1 MDKLFEQ
8 IKNVPE
14 ADMPADLRMGIKKR
28 LLVIKFRFYL
38 LVAFSGLALSFIF
51 LSLHVY
57 TQIAETDA
65 LVAVKALISG
75 FEFSLDYLSDLFEG
89 LNELLPL
96 VEIMFLAIN
105 LGLVFYA
112 IKIAR
117 RYRRQLFNV
126 Y

>member
-1 MDKLFEQ
+1 MDKIFEQ

-14 ADMPADLRMGIKKR
+14 ADMPVDLRSGIKKR

-38 LVAFSGLALSFIF
+38 LVAFSGLALSFVL

-57 TQIAETDA
+57 AQIAETDA

>member
-1 MDKLFEQ
+1 MNTLFEQ

-14 ADMPADLRMGIKKR
+14 AEMPADLRVGIKKQ

-38 LVAFSGLALSFIF
+38 LVAFSGLALSFVF

-57 TQIAETDA
+57 GQIVETDA
-65 LVAVKALISG
+65 LIAVKALMGG
-75 FEFSLDYLSDLFEG
+75 FEFSFDYLSDLFDG

-96 VEIMFLAIN
+96 MEIMFWVIN

-112 IKIAR
+112 IKVAR
-117 RYRRQLFNV
+117 RYRHQLFN